1 MKTKLTLNVATV
13 LLSLL
18 TLMAQLS
25 TAHAQGTAFT
35 YQGRLND
42 GASPANGIYDLRF
55 TIYASTNSPGT
66 IVAGPFTNSAVAV
79 SNGLFT
85 TALDFGAGVFAGNPR
100 WLEIS
105 VQKNGGGFTPLSPR
119 QQLTATPYAILAA
132 SANSLISL
140 VVQQNANGA
149 PNMMGG
155 SPNNFVSTGV
165 IGVTI
170 GGGGATNYVGVA

>member
-1 MKTKLTLNVATV
+1 MKTK
-13 LLSLL
+13 L

-35 YQGRLND
+35 YQGWLND

-79 SNGLFT
+79 SNGLFI

-132 SANSLISL
+132 SANSLTSL
-140 VVQQNANGA
+140 VVQ
-149 PNMMGG
+149 
-155 SPNNFVSTGV
+155 
-165 IGVTI
+165 
-170 GGGGATNYVGVA
+170 